1 MTDQFRNITFPAE
14 DDGFFAELR
23 EEVNAYFKNNGK
35 SIYCLLYTSPSPR
48 DNR

>member
-23 EEVNAYFKNNGK
+23 EEVNA
-35 SIYCLLYTSPSPR
+35 CLLYTSDAADES
-48 DNR
+48 